1 MMSAKENQNIQG
13 RIEPTNKIALVTG
26 GSRGLGRNIAL
37 HLARKGNDVII
48 TYRQKKEEGESVV
61 AEIEKL
67 GRKAAALRLDVADL
81 SQFDGF
87 RGALARAL
95 ETDWKRKDFDFLI
108 NNAGID
114 RPSTIDQTT
123 EEAFDEL
130 LNVHF
135 KGVYFLTQ
143 KLLPLIANGGRIVNT
158 STGLARFAIPGYAA
172 YASMTGAVEVFT
184 RYLAKEL
191 GPRGIAAN
199 VVAPGA
205 IETDF
210 TRATFEHEGVK
221 DFLASQTALG
231 RVGVPDDIG
240 GVVAFLCSEEGRWVN
255 AQRLEASGGM
265 FL

>member
-1 MMSAKENQNIQG
+1 MSAKENQNIQG
-13 RIEPTNKIALVTG
+13 RIEPTDKIALVTG

-48 TYRQKKEEGESVV
+48 TYRQKKEEGEEVV
-61 AEIEKL
+61 AEIGKL

-81 SQFDGF
+81 GQFDGF
-87 RGALARAL
+87 RDAFALAL
-95 ETDWKRKDFDFLI
+95 ETTWGRKDFNFLI

-114 RPSTIDQTT
+114 RSSTIDQTT

-172 YASMTGAVEVFT
+172 YASMKGAIEVFT

-210 TRATFEHEGVK
+210 TSESLGRAGVK
-221 DFLASQTALG
+221 DFIASQTALG

-240 GVVAFLCSEEGRWVN
+240 GVVAFLCSEDGRWVN